1 MWPLPSPRRAEF
13 MRRGAGLLA
22 EEAGE
27 VGRIGKGEV
36 VGDFVDR
43 LAGEHELTLGFGEH
57 ALADQVAGGDAGCS
71 PDMVVEAV
79 DRHRQP
85 VGVEGELPLLVEIF
99 FDELAQRLDGR
110 AGRLERNRLDAG
122 TGTAGR
128 EPVGTIGRAKVRE
141 IAEIKMKDLNANDMD
156 AAMRM
161 IEGAARSMGVDVKD

>member
-71 PDMVVEAV
+71 PDMVVEAG
-79 DRHRQP
+79 DRHRPP
-85 VGVEGELPLLVEIF
+85 VGVESGLPVPLAKF
-99 FDELAQRLDGR
+99 FY
-110 AGRLERNRLDAG
+110 
-122 TGTAGR
+122 
-128 EPVGTIGRAKVRE
+128 EP
-141 IAEIKMKDLNANDMD
+141 AE
-156 AAMRM
+156 
-161 IEGAARSMGVDVKD
+161 